1 MTEGQVWLS
10 DIMYSIKLLNAI
22 KKNMSILRMF
32 KISAVTLGVTA
43 ALCLS
48 GCEGGEEL
56 AEAVG
61 SEGVAADETLAENA
75 VIDVETD
82 ESAAGESEPLEGD
95 APTEAAGDEGAAIEE
110 ASVENTS
117 MAREEENA
125 AGESEPLEGD
135 APAEE
140 AGSEGAA
147 IEEAS
152 IENTLA
158 AREEDESAAPTAP
171 AFEAG
176 DYIFFGSYEQD
187 NDLENGPEPI
197 EWEVMKIEDGKAFL
211 LSKYVLDSRR
221 YNETGKAVTWETC
234 TMRGWLN
241 DEFLNAAF
249 TPGEQDAIIDTEVV
263 NDDNPYYGTEGGNDT
278 VDKLFLLS
286 YDEMRE
292 FYEYNLW
299 FEDYLDGYSQW
310 AVAEP
315 TEFARHGKGRKLYT
329 HTFDATD
336 KAWREERNYTE
347 EVFGVTGASYWLR
360 SPGFRSTAAGDVL
373 HVGYIGGRYTDYV
386 NGDGRGVRPAMWVC
400 SEKIVENRQ

>member
-1 MTEGQVWLS
+1 
-10 DIMYSIKLLNAI
+10 
-22 KKNMSILRMF
+22 MF
-32 KISAVTLGVTA
+32 KISAVTLGVAA

-56 AEAVG
+56 EKAVG

-75 VIDVETD
+75 VIAGEED
-82 ESAAGESEPLEGD
+82 ESAAGESETREVA
-95 APTEAAGDEGAAIEE
+95 APAEAAGSEGVAADETLAENPIIAGE
-110 ASVENTS
+110 ADES
-117 MAREEENA
+117 A
-125 AGESEPLEGD
+125 AGES
-135 APAEE
+135 
-140 AGSEGAA
+140 AA
-147 IEEAS
+147 
-152 IENTLA
+152 L
-158 AREEDESAAPTAP
+158 TAP

-400 SEKIVENRQ
+400 SEKIVENR